1 MKWAPICNAIVTT
14 LPQSRY
20 YLERCRLVSKS
31 TNMVSVFQYPRNE
44 EDGSRGGRGSA
55 VRSVMDIRA
64 FCAKY
69 LLYDVV
75 LSHEYDT
82 VKSWKDPWHYGRRP
96 QTVNPIRLLMI
107 QIAAYERL
115 TRNSVFNSAFVNFFA
130 DRRLNKFMGWIF
142 HLNPVFDPYAASD
155 TSSSSNARDS
165 VWTREIDA
173 PTVIPPNETLEESTT
188 GARRATMF
196 LLWAAMEYSMQ
207 EPGELRMKE
216 YDKSYLRLRASYL
229 GLPRDERG
237 RILIGSS
244 VTEDAGL
251 ALASAVTTIDA
262 PVAAAANALT
272 SVFNLEEAALD
283 NDTQLHL
290 SVAASKGMHV
300 MVMAVKDLV
309 PAETHPNT
317 DQLIWVMDGSALLTF
332 FFPQTTPTVLHLE
345 PGDAY
350 LIQRGVKHQIQ
361 NTTPKDEDRLLR
373 LVTIYSPGKPE

>member
-1 MKWAPICNAIVTT
+1 
-14 LPQSRY
+14 
-20 YLERCRLVSKS
+20 
-31 TNMVSVFQYPRNE
+31 
-44 EDGSRGGRGSA
+44 
-55 VRSVMDIRA
+55 MDIRA

-82 VKSWKDPWHYGRRP
+82 VKSWKDPWHYGRLPR
-96 QTVNPIRLLMI
+96 TVNPIRLLMI

-142 HLNPVFDPYAASD
+142 HLNPVFDPYAA
-155 TSSSSNARDS
+155 SSNARDS

-251 ALASAVTTIDA
+251 ADAALAPAVAIAA
-262 PVAAAANALT
+262 PVAAAGAASGLT
-272 SVFNLEEAALD
+272 RVFNLEEAALD
-283 NDTQLHL
+283 NETQLHL

-300 MVMAVKDLV
+300 MVMAVKDIV

-317 DQLIWVMDGSALLTF
+317 DQLIWVMDGSALLTL

-350 LIQRGVKHQIQ
+350 LIQRGVTHQIQ